1 MADALNLVR
10 HRIRCLLG
18 ASLALAVLMLFAA
31 CQKVAAPVPAA
42 VDAAIAAAPRA
53 RDAGAVAATLAQA
66 VALTQPFVLQCYAN
80 VPNLTLGHIEV
91 HVVVDPRGEIK
102 FAELPRKYGISWL
115 SACVERAVMT
125 AHLAVDLAGPQTL
138 EYDLP
143 HEPANPHPD

>member
-1 MADALNLVR
+1 MADALNPGR
-10 HRIRCLLG
+10 HHGRPVLGWGIVLG
-18 ASLALAVLMLFAA
+18 ALLLFAA
-31 CQKVAAPVPAA
+31 CQKVAVPAP
-42 VDAAIAAAPRA
+42 AALEAPTAAAPRA
-53 RDAGAVAATLAQA
+53 KDAGAVAATLAQA

-125 AHLAVDLAGPQTL
+125 AHLAVGLAGPQTL

-143 HEPANPHPD
+143 HGSADVGPD